1 MARRHRESSALSS
14 IDVTPLVDITFILLI
29 TFMVTMPAMENRI
42 KLPEMSD
49 QVAPNPEEEVVIWY
63 NADGLVIIDSQTYSL
78 EELPSQLSVIDRTG
92 KVFTLK
98 ADETR
103 PYGEVISLLRTIRNA
118 GISDVSLGTSSEN

>member
-49 QVAPNPEEEVVIWY
+49 QVAPNPEQEVVIWY

-78 EELPSQLSVIDRTG
+78 EELPSQLSVIDRTD

-118 GISDVSLGTSSEN
+118 GINDVSLGTSSEN

>member
-1 MARRHRESSALSS
+1 MARRHRESSVLSS

-63 NADGLVIIDSQTYSL
+63 TWKASGYREFEKLRLCGNGGYIIR
-78 EELPSQLSVIDRTG
+78 IH
-92 KVFTLK
+92 
-98 ADETR
+98 
-103 PYGEVISLLRTIRNA
+103 
-118 GISDVSLGTSSEN
+118 